1 MRRSAYL
8 AGTWYPADEEG
19 CRVAIEGHAAEA
31 KVEQGSWRGII
42 GPHAGWYFSGD
53 AAGRS
58 YRWLAEAQPTV
69 DLVVMIG
76 SHSGPTG
83 PNTVYRGD
91 AWETPLGAIRTARS
105 LVDRMVGELDL
116 SDEPISPGRPD
127 NAVELHLPFV
137 RHFFPN
143 AGMLMLGVAA
153 APSAIAIGES
163 IGRAAKESTDN
174 AVFVGST
181 DLTHYG
187 PNYGFSPAGSG
198 DEAIAWVRNENDK
211 GFIDAVLAAD
221 PEAVVRHGVANHS
234 ACCPGA
240 VAATLAAVA
249 AFGGSET
256 PRLVDHYLS
265 CDVERGSSFVGY
277 AGIVL

>member
-8 AGTWYPADEEG
+8 AGAWYPADEND
-19 CRVAIEGHAAEA
+19 CRLAIEGHAAEA
-31 KVEQGSWRGII
+31 KVEQGQWRGII
-42 GPHAGWYFSGD
+42 GPHAGWTFSGD

-76 SHSGPTG
+76 SHRGPTG
-83 PNTVYRGD
+83 PNTVFRGD
-91 AWETPLGAIRTARS
+91 AWETPLGAIPTA
-105 LVDRMVGELDL
+105 LATADRLAGELDL

-143 AGMLMLGVAA
+143 ADMLMLGVADS
-153 APSAIAIGES
+153 PTAIAIGRS
-163 IGRAAKESTDN
+163 VGRAANEGSDN

-187 PNYGFSPAGSG
+187 PNYGFSPAGGG
-198 DEAIAWVRNENDK
+198 DDAIAWVRNENDK
-211 GFIDAVLAAD
+211 GFIDAILARD
-221 PEAVVRHGVANHS
+221 PEAVVQHGVANHS
-234 ACCPGA
+234 ACCSGA
-240 VAATLAAVA
+240 VVATMAAVA
-249 AFGGSET
+249 AYGGTEA

-265 CDVERGSSFVGY
+265 CDVQRGSSFVGY